1 MTGQVR
7 YINGACSMVAVQ
19 TEDGY
24 SILELLG
31 DEVEIGD
38 ELRWRGT
45 TPLGG
50 EAIRNVTRGADMDVI
65 FQVHHVPWSE
75 LRAQLFV

>member
-7 YINGACSMVAVQ
+7 YINAARGTVAVQ

-24 SILELLG
+24 SIFELLG
-31 DEVEIGD
+31 DGVDIGD
-38 ELRWRGT
+38 QVRWRGT

-50 EAIRNVTRGADMDVI
+50 ETVLNVTRGMDMDVI
-65 FQVHHVPWSE
+65 FQIHHVPWFE

>member
-1 MTGQVR
+1 MTGQVQ
-7 YINGACSMVAVQ
+7 YINGARNMAAVQ

-31 DEVEIGD
+31 HEVKIGD
-38 ELRWRGT
+38 QLRWRGT
-45 TPLGG
+45 APLGS

-65 FQVHHVPWSE
+65 FQIHHVPWSE
-75 LRAQLFV
+75 LRARLFV